1 MTLGSWLSAFLVVL
15 TLLSVFKDELA
26 SLPLAARALVLSGVL
41 VTVMTTVVLPALNTA
56 IGRWVSRSR
65 PGAYTVA
72 GSTRTRFGTALYRV
86 DLARDRIGALRR
98 RPRA

>member
-1 MTLGSWLSAFLVVL
+1 MTTKQAAGSPPPVPIGSRSRQARWRVRLAMTLGTWLSAFLVVL

-56 IGRWVSRSR
+56 IVRWVSRSR
-65 PGAYTVA
+65 PGA
-72 GSTRTRFGTALYRV
+72 
-86 DLARDRIGALRR
+86 
-98 RPRA
+98 